1 MHERFSELG
10 WTCFEARRQTQ
21 ISWPAPSGND
31 LVTSN
36 GAGQSDITDRF
47 LTAQAIAMTNLE
59 S

>member
-1 MHERFSELG
+1 MKDSLSSGGTVLRR
-10 WTCFEARRQTQ
+10 ARQTQ
-21 ISWPAPSGND
+21 INWPAPSGND